1 MYFHIK
7 LILSLRKMR
16 SQSLFM
22 QKVLTIFSSAINA
35 SAYLGRERIFTFSV
49 VVAQGLENLDLHVL
63 PQNTLQDWKG

>member
-1 MYFHIK
+1 MHFHIK
-7 LILSLRKMR
+7 LILSLRKME

-35 SAYLGRERIFTFSV
+35 SAHLGRERIFSFFLAIT
-49 VVAQGLENLDLHVL
+49 QGLENLDLHVL